1 MKAKPSSLP
10 PPKTHHFWTRRVF
23 ELSFHKLEVSE
34 VGAPAVV
41 TVGFS
46 FYQNSGCDLLG
57 IGDIY
62 GASFKLL
69 HPKEE
74 KSSDG

>member
-1 MKAKPSSLP
+1 MDSSAQ
-10 PPKTHHFWTRRVF
+10 TRRVF
-23 ELSFHKLEVSE
+23 ELSLHKLKVS
-34 VGAPAVV
+34 VAGAPAAV
-41 TVGFS
+41 TMGFS

-57 IGDIY
+57 VGDVC

-74 KSSDG
+74 KKF